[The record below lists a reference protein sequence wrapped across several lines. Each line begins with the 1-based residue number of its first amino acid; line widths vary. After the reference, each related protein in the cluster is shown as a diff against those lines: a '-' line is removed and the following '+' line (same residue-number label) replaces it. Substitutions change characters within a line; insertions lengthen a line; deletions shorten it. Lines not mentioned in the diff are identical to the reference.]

1 MSFGELIAYA
11 RKAKDMTQAALA
23 EKLGV
28 STEAVSKW
36 EQDKYLPSPE
46 NMKKLDAV
54 LGLSLYETD
63 GSVRNVRLYNEDHM
77 SAFLKGKIN
86 AGHFPETAKA
96 LLFAKEKHAGAYRKP
111 KAAKI
116 PYINHPLTMA
126 CHAFAMG
133 LEEDA
138 LLAAVLLHDVVEDCG
153 VAPEELPVS
162 PEVRR
167 IVALV
172 TKPPKPYSE
181 DDYYDRIAEDPKA
194 CVVKCID
201 RCNNLSS
208 MSTGFTDEKIAEY
221 VKETE
226 KYYRKL
232 LKQVKACPA
241 YNNAAWL
248 LDYQIRSLLA
258 MAKRIR

>member
-1 MSFGELIAYA
+1 MSLGELIATA
-11 RKAKDMTQAALA
+11 RRAKKLTQAMLA
-23 EKLGV
+23 EALGV

-36 EQDKYLPSPE
+36 EQNKYVPSPDKME
-46 NMKKLDAV
+46 KLDAV
-54 LGLSLYETD
+54 LGLSLYDND
-63 GSVRNVRLYNEDHM
+63 GAVRNVRLYHEDHM

-86 AGHFPETAKA
+86 AGRFPETAKA

-111 KAAKI
+111 KEAKI

-133 LEEDA
+133 LEEDE
-138 LLAAVLLHDVVEDCG
+138 LLASLLLHDVVEDCG

-162 PEVRR
+162 PKVRH

-181 DDYYDRIAEDPKA
+181 DEYYDRIAEDPKA

-232 LKQVKACPA
+232 LKRVKACPE

-258 MAKRIR
+258 MAKRVR